1 MLESKGL
8 GICFGAHWA
17 VRGVSTSFAPGVL
30 TAIVGPNGAGK
41 TTFFN
46 LLSGQLK
53 PSEGEI
59 WFEGEPITAWPA
71 HRRACAGLG
80 RAFQLTQLFPRLTV
94 FENIRLAVQAT
105 RSGSHQRGRR
115 LWSIWSDHQALREE
129 AVAIAERLSLTSQLH
144 QLAYTLSHGDQRKLE
159 VGVLM
164 AMQPKVFLFDEPTA
178 GMNAR
183 EAPVILDLIAQ
194 IKQDP
199 QACVLLVEHKMD
211 VVKALADRVMVMH
224 NGERIA
230 EGLPAEVMSLPVV
243 REAYLG
249 QSGAELA
256 RSGQDAA

>member
-8 GICFGAHWA
+8 GVCFGAHWA
-17 VRGVSTSFAPGVL
+17 VRDVDCQFVPGVL

-46 LLSGQLK
+46 LLSGQLR
-53 PSEGEI
+53 PSLGEI
-59 WFEGEPITAWPA
+59 WFEGRPITQWPA

-80 RAFQLTQLFPRLTV
+80 RAFQLTQLFSRLSV
-94 FENIRLAVQAT
+94 LENIRLAVHAT
-105 RSGSHQRGRR
+105 REGTHHRGRR
-115 LWSIWSDHQALREE
+115 LWTIWSDHEELLEE
-129 AVAIAERLSLTSQLH
+129 ASAIAARLSLTPRLN

-164 AMQPKVFLFDEPTA
+164 AMRPKVYLFDEPTA

-199 QACVLLVEHKMD
+199 RACVLLVEHKMD
-211 VVKALADRVMVMH
+211 VVRALADRVMVMH

-230 EGLPAEVMSLPVV
+230 DGLPAEVMALQVV

-249 QSGAELA
+249 QSLEHAEA
-256 RSGQDAA
+256 RT

>member
-1 MLESKGL
+1 MLQTRGL

-17 VRGVSTSFAPGVL
+17 VRSVDSEFKPGVL

-46 LLSGQLK
+46 LLSGQLR

-59 WFEGEPITAWPA
+59 FFEGAPITVWPA

-94 FENIRLAVQAT
+94 LENIRLAVQAT
-105 RSGSHQRGRR
+105 RDGAHRRGRR
-115 LWSIWSDHQALREE
+115 LWTIWSDHEDLVEE
-129 AVAIAERLSLTSQLH
+129 ARAIAERLSLGPQQN
-144 QLAYTLSHGDQRKLE
+144 QLAFTLSHGDQRKLE
-159 VGVLM
+159 VGVLL
-164 AMQPKVFLFDEPTA
+164 AMRPKVFLFDEPTA

-183 EAPVILDLIAQ
+183 EAPVILNLIAD
-194 IKQDP
+194 IKRDP
-199 QACVLLVEHKMD
+199 SACVLLVEHKMD

-230 EGLPAEVMSLPVV
+230 EGLPAEVMALPVV

-249 QSGAELA
+249 SSAGVQHAET
-256 RSGQDAA
+256 